1 MNIIVKIQAG
11 LGNQMFQYAYAVKI
25 ASLYKD
31 STIYLDTTYYQ
42 KKHIRSLELN
52 NYNLAKNVQWIN
64 KIPKWLRFINRNYNV
79 TDKIYYKICK
89 KHIKCPKFL
98 SQRGYWFEWNNFT
111 IPTLKKE
118 IQNIYMFGFFENE
131 KEISPIY
138 NQLTKDFTLKN
149 DLSEQAT
156 ELLQKIRET
165 SNSVGISIRIG
176 EERIKSGYPICSKE
190 FYLAALTE
198 LEKFFPIQKIFV
210 SSDCIDKLIEGNW
223 FKQYDTTFIQN
234 LNPAESLEVL
244 RNCNHFIISNT
255 TFGWWAAYLGQYP
268 NKKIIAPT
276 RFYKEKNSKLFNSKI
291 ALKNAIYLDNETGQK
306 KKL

>member
-1 MNIIVKIQAG
+1 MNIIVKLQAG
-11 LGNQMFQYAYAVKI
+11 LGNQMFQYAYAAKI

-31 STIYLDTTYYQ
+31 SKIYLDTVYYQ
-42 KKHIRSLELN
+42 KKHIRGLELN

-64 KIPKWLRFINRNYNV
+64 KIPKWLRFINRSYNI
-79 TDKIYYKICK
+79 TDKVYYKILK

-111 IPTLKKE
+111 IPILKKD

-131 KEISPIY
+131 KEISSIY
-138 NQLTKDFTLKN
+138 NQLTEDFTLKN
-149 DLSEQAT
+149 NLSEQAT

-190 FYLAALTE
+190 FYFAALTE
-198 LEKFFPIQKIFV
+198 LKKFFPIQKIFV
-210 SSDCIDKLIEGNW
+210 SSDCIDKIMEENW

-234 LNPAESLEVL
+234 LNPTESLEVL
-244 RNCNHFIISNT
+244 KNCNHFVVSNT
-255 TFGWWAAYLGQYP
+255 TFGWWAAYLCQYP

-276 RFYKEKNSKLFNSKI
+276 RFYKEKHSKFFTSKI
-291 ALKNAIYLDNETGQK
+291 ALKDAIYLDNETGQK
-306 KKL
+306 KSL